1 MRNFPLVKKN
11 LQTIIDNIGRTGR
24 GEDIMEKREGRGEKG
39 SRQGREKGE
48 EEWERGEGRRV
59 AGKGE
64 RRVKKNGRG

>member
-24 GEDIMEKREGRGEKG
+24 GEDIMEKKEGRGEKG

-48 EEWERGEGRRV
+48 EEWERGEG
-59 AGKGE
+59 
-64 RRVKKNGRG
+64 